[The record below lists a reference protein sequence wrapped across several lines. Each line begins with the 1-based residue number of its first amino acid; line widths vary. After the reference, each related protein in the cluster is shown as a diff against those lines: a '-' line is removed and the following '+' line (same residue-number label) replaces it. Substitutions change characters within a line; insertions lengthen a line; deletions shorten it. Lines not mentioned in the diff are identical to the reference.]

1 MVVTN
6 ENLQQ
11 SAQIIQT
18 AVASQR
24 ASGGANLY
32 KENYLDF
39 IINIRGKIPEC
50 RSTIQTIRLI
60 PEAPIAIRTV
70 RH

>member
-50 RSTIQTIRLI
+50 WSTIQTIRLI
-60 PEAPIAIRTV
+60 PEAPIATRTV
-70 RH
+70 RY